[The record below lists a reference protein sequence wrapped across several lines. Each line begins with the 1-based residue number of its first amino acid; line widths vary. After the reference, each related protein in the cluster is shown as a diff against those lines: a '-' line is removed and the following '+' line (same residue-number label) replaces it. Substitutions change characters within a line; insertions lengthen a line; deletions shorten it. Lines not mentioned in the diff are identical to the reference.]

1 MSWKDIIKQEE
12 GYTEDELVELSPN
25 NWEDFLI
32 EIFKQDPQ
40 AKKAVEGMKKRVRS
54 RSQFGMYDREEI
66 VEILK
71 KDWHKYVD
79 DPKWI
84 ASLSWTPDET
94 ERYSIPFY
102 ERSYESV
109 DRSPPEY

>member
-1 MSWKDIIKQEE
+1 MSWQDIIKQEE
-12 GYTEDELVELSPN
+12 GYTEDELRELSPN
-25 NWEDFLI
+25 NWEEFLM
-32 EIFKQDPQ
+32 EIFEQDPQ
-40 AKKAVEGMKKRVRS
+40 AEKAVEGMKKTVNA
-54 RSQFGMYDREEI
+54 RSQFGGYNREEN
-66 VEILK
+66 VHILK

-84 ASLSWTPDET
+84 ASLSWTPDDN
-94 ERYSIPFY
+94 ERYSRPFY